1 MRYIT
6 KNRTKS
12 NILNDELNYD
22 DLLSADGEKT
32 LAPDQVSMS
41 DTTRDDTYTNPLDD
55 DGLHGYGKD
64 EPNESNSEPNSDP
77 TSTEDEDVL
86 TTFLKEYGIE
96 DPTKMKFQNDNN
108 ELEDVDFRSLS
119 KEDQIEVLR
128 NLTDPGLS
136 DQEKADLT
144 WLRQNG
150 MNLKQFSN
158 VISQQSIQN
167 YLNQHPEE
175 APKRVYQID
184 DYSDDELYLADLK
197 SKYPDFTDEELL
209 SKLETAKD
217 NEDLYT
223 KEVITLRNSYKE
235 DEDNLRKQQ
244 EAQQIADTQAMQDNL
259 LNAARNFNEVLLD
272 SDDPES
278 DSLIVEDTDKQ
289 QILSYLLD
297 QDSQGK
303 SQLIRDLE
311 DPETLIQLAWLRLQG
326 QNAISDTTR
335 YWKDTLKEAR
345 KENAKLQKEIEK
357 LKSKKDNSVVMP
369 QSPATGGSAK
379 KMSDLW

>member
-1 MRYIT
+1 M
-6 KNRTKS
+6 
-12 NILNDELNYD
+12 NDELNYD

-64 EPNESNSEPNSDP
+64 KPNESNSEPNSDP
-77 TSTEDEDVL
+77 TSAEDEDVL

-96 DPTKMKFQNDNN
+96 DPTKMKFQNDND

-158 VISQQSIQN
+158 AISQQSIQN

-217 NEDLYT
+217 NEDLYI
-223 KEVITLRNSYKE
+223 KEVTALRNSYKE

-244 EAQQIADTQAMQDNL
+244 EAQQIADTQAMQENL

-369 QSPATGGSAK
+369 QSSAMGGSAK

>member
-1 MRYIT
+1 M
-6 KNRTKS
+6 
-12 NILNDELNYD
+12 NDELNYD
-22 DLLSADGEKT
+22 DLLSAEGEKT

-55 DGLHGYGKD
+55 DELHGYGKD

-77 TSTEDEDVL
+77 TSAEDEDVL
-86 TTFLKEYGIE
+86 TIFLKEYGIE

-158 VISQQSIQN
+158 AISQQSIQN

-223 KEVITLRNSYKE
+223 KEVTALRNSYKE

-369 QSPATGGSAK
+369 QSSATGGSAK